1 MCETEKKNTDL
12 LFTIS
17 INMAPVIQ
25 GNDVEVINEE
35 RNLGIMHCLR
45 CLSGHVHLVRS
56 KIKLEASL
64 LVP

>member
-35 RNLGIMHCLR
+35 RNLGIMHC
-45 CLSGHVHLVRS
+45 
-56 KIKLEASL
+56 
-64 LVP
+64 